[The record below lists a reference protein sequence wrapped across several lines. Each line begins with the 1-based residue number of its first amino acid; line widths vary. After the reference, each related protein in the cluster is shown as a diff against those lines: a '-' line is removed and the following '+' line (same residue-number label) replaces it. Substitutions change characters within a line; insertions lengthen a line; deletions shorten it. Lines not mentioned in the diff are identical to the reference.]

1 MCFPGCVK
9 GPVACSH
16 RKVTE
21 GTVPLTQVKYTV
33 IGRCG
38 HFPMSHVRD
47 IRDPSPISLF
57 NQRFLRI
64 FEYFRRTIRRY
75 DLTPTYTQ
83 NFLDEMT
90 ALSQL

>member
-33 IGRCG
+33 I
-38 HFPMSHVRD
+38 RD
-47 IRDPSPISLF
+47 NRDGS
-57 NQRFLRI
+57 RV
-64 FEYFRRTIRRY
+64 
-75 DLTPTYTQ
+75 
-83 NFLDEMT
+83 
-90 ALSQL
+90 SQA